1 MAYSENI
8 LNVEEEGK
16 IFLNVVQIYI
26 VRIFLLYN

>member
-16 IFLNVVQIYI
+16 FFERSSNIYSAN
-26 VRIFLLYN
+26 FFAL